1 MIAKADIVRF
11 KHVTVTEDGL
21 LTSNK
26 RYSLESI
33 RGVNRAT
40 KEPNR
45 VFPVMCMLF
54 GLALL
59 TLSGLVQLHKPSI
72 YLSVSVFSILLGLL
86 AWITPKT
93 EYSLLIDTHDG
104 PHEVLVSYD
113 ASEVDALVNAIHR
126 AKLKYSEYQYDAA
139 RILSH
144 PSVKETETH

>member
-1 MIAKADIVRF
+1 MPNADHTRF

-26 RYSLESI
+26 RYRLDDI
-33 RGVNRAT
+33 RAVKRAV

-45 VFPVMCMLF
+45 VFPVLCMLF
-54 GLALL
+54 GLASL
-59 TLSGLVQLHKPSI
+59 TLHGLVRLNEAAI
-72 YLSVSVFSILLGLL
+72 YLSVSLFSIVLGLL
-86 AWITPKT
+86 AWYRPKT
-93 EYSLLIDTHDG
+93 EYSVLIDTADG
-104 PHEVLVSYD
+104 LHEVLKSDD